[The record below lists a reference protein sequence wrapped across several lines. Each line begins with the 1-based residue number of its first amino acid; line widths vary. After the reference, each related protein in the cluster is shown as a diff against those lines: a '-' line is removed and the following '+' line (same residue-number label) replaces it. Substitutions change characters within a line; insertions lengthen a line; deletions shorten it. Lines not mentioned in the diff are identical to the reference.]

1 MGLISRIRSFFMG
14 RFSSSRLEK
23 VFDIRI
29 QAQPDMGEFISDWQK
44 VYQGNPD
51 WVGPGDD
58 QIPFT
63 IDLASTIACDIAT
76 KATSEVSIMPAGSE
90 DALLEDFIREEI
102 LSSEL
107 RRQTEYG
114 LAMGAFIARPYF
126 DVETQTICLSW
137 YSPDLF
143 VPVAWKGRRCIS
155 GIFIDQFEES
165 KGDGVS
171 KWYTKLEL
179 QKWTYG
185 KDGRGGSVDITVKAF
200 SSDDPNELQ
209 REIPLSIVPRWA
221 DITASA
227 HIDNLTSPLFVYA
240 STPFSNNKSLNSKIG
255 VSLYKDGM
263 AHLQEIDRT
272 WCALQW
278 EREFTEGKVFVDQ
291 DMLPTKRDKDG
302 VLHTKINGKDKRI
315 YAVMEANGSI
325 PKFMEVFAPNIRQ
338 GDIVSM
344 LKTHLSLL
352 CTACHLDSGAYIYDE
367 ATNAVTA
374 TEVRTKNQQT
384 YQTIVDVQNNM
395 LTPAIDRIV
404 EATRQMQLLYG
415 LPSFRD
421 GLKVNIS
428 YGDSILIDTESDKQN
443 AQRET
448 QMGLRS
454 KLNYLM
460 EYRGL
465 SEEDA
470 RRELELI
477 DSETPQQIDFF
488 GGGNG

>member
-29 QAQPDMGEFISDWQK
+29 QAQPDMGGFVSDWQK
-44 VYQGNPD
+44 AYQGNPD
-51 WVGPGDD
+51 WVGPGND
-58 QIPFT
+58 QIPFSL
-63 IDLASTIACDIAT
+63 DLASTIVNDIAMKT
-76 KATSEVSIMPAGSE
+76 VSEAAIAPDGAD
-90 DALLEDFIREEI
+90 DALLGAFIGDEVMP
-102 LSSEL
+102 EL

-126 DVETQTICLSW
+126 DTETHRICLSW

-143 VPVAWKGRRCIS
+143 VPVAWNGRRCIS

-165 KGDGVS
+165 KGDGIS

-185 KDGRGGSVDITVKAF
+185 RDGLGGSVDISVKAF

-209 REIPLSIVPRWA
+209 REISLSDVPRWA

-227 HIDNLTSPLFVYA
+227 HIDNLSSPLFVYA
-240 STPFSNNKSLNSKIG
+240 PTPFSNNKNLNSKMG

-263 AHLQEIDRT
+263 THLQEIDRT
-272 WCALQW
+272 WNALRW
-278 EREFTEGKVFVDQ
+278 EREFTEGKIFVDQ
-291 DMLPTKRDKDG
+291 DMLECERTKDG
-302 VLHTKINGKDKRI
+302 ELRTKINGKDKRI
-315 YAVMEANGSI
+315 YTVMEANGSI
-325 PKFMEVFAPNIRQ
+325 PKFMEVFSPAIRQ
-338 GDIVSM
+338 SDYVSM
-344 LKTHLSLL
+344 IKTHLSLL

-415 LPSFRD
+415 LPSFRE
-421 GLKVNIS
+421 GLKVNVS

-477 DSETPQQIDFF
+477 DSEAPQQIDFF